1 MNLNPLLKG
10 DAMSKELKAS
20 FWNTK
25 YLTNDFGWDIGYP
38 SPPITE
44 YVNQLQDQSISILI
58 PGCGNGYEAEYL
70 WRSGFE
76 NVHVL
81 DYSEV
86 ALKNFKLRVPEF
98 PEEQIHVEDFFNHT
112 GQYAIIF
119 EQTFFC
125 ALDPSLRS
133 AYALKVKELLE
144 PGGKLVGL
152 LFNEALNDNQ
162 PPYGGNSLEYLGYF
176 QPHFINI
183 YMKNCFNSIQPRMGR
198 ELFVIFS

>member
-1 MNLNPLLKG
+1 
-10 DAMSKELKAS
+10 MSKELKVS

-112 GQYAIIF
+112 GQYAIII